1 MPNDVPKDILS
12 GTDTLK
18 TNSSLY
24 PAITENQLDVYSN
37 KKLGALVGTLGALEG
52 TLGALRWFPPCQM
65 LASYYVEN

>member
-24 PAITENQLDVYSN
+24 PAITENQLHVYSN

-52 TLGALRWFPPCQM
+52 TLGALR
-65 LASYYVEN
+65 